1 MRLYGDKYMSPRGSP
16 RRDAGCQ
23 SPLGR
28 HSMSSLWYTMCW
40 LRRRSAH
47 GGWLDDTRHTKRPG
61 QDHVRQTRKDFFVVV
76 AQIWLAA
83 WLIGLGVMSY
93 AGK

>member
-1 MRLYGDKYMSPRGSP
+1 MTHDTH
-16 RRDAGCQ
+16 D
-23 SPLGR
+23 GR
-28 HSMSSLWYTMCW
+28 E
-40 LRRRSAH
+40 
-47 GGWLDDTRHTKRPG
+47 

-93 AGK
+93 AGR

>member
-1 MRLYGDKYMSPRGSP
+1 MT
-16 RRDAGCQ
+16 
-23 SPLGR
+23 
-28 HSMSSLWYTMCW
+28 H
-40 LRRRSAH
+40 
-47 GGWLDDTRHTKRPG
+47 DTHNSQE